1 LEQNKDKQELA
12 VKAEHIPIYQFEEAL
27 KTLPQVELPLF
38 HDFCKGIYAR
48 TILIPAGTMLTG
60 AVHKDECFF
69 LVRNGCILI
78 TTDDGPKKAES
89 GFMSKSPAGTKRA
102 GFALIDTLVTTF
114 HANPEELREPDEL
127 WNNYTVPAPDNIL
140 EVLEKTRLEGSV

>member
-1 LEQNKDKQELA
+1 MGRNKELA
-12 VKAEHIPIYQFEEAL
+12 VKAEHLPIYRFEQAL
-27 KTLPQVELPLF
+27 RSLPQVEIPLY

-78 TTDDGPKKAES
+78 TTDDKPVRAES
-89 GFMSKSPAGTKRA
+89 GFMVISKAGSKRA
-102 GFALIDTLVTTF
+102 GFALVDTLVTTF
-114 HANPEELREPDEL
+114 HSNPEELRELDEL
-127 WNNYTVPAPDNIL
+127 WDHFTVPAPDNL
-140 EVLEKTRLEGSV
+140 VEVLSRAELEGA